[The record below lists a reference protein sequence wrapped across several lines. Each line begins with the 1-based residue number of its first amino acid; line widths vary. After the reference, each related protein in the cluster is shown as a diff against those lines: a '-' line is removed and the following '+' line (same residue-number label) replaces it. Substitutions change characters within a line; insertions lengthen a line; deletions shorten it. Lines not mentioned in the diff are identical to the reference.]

1 MSEPLHAET
10 AALARVRALS
20 RQPWSDEHVG
30 ELDSRLL
37 QVRGILNVL
46 LFQYGQLDGSREEWR
61 SGMALVLLRVRTLL
75 EECCALLDVPEA
87 PANGLASRLQ
97 EARAVVGMIEEC
109 FFKFEGTHDM
119 EPFDAE
125 TTYGTLSACHQLVA
139 EAFLIIRAP
148 VSAVQH

>member
-1 MSEPLHAET
+1 MSEPHRAET
-10 AALARVRALS
+10 AAIARVRALS
-20 RQPWSDEHVG
+20 RQPWSDEHLG

-46 LFQYGQLDGSREEWR
+46 LFQYGQLDGCREEWR
-61 SGMALVLLRVRTLL
+61 SGMALVLLRVRSLL
-75 EECCALLDVPEA
+75 EECCTLLDVPQA
-87 PANGLASRLQ
+87 PANGLESRLQ

-109 FFKFEGTHDM
+109 FFKFEGANDM

-139 EAFLIIRAP
+139 EAVLIVRAP
-148 VSAVQH
+148 VSALQH

>member
-1 MSEPLHAET
+1 MSEPVHAET

-20 RQPWSDEHVG
+20 HQPWSDEHVG

-61 SGMALVLLRVRTLL
+61 SGKALVLLRVRTLL